1 MNAACYHYAIA
12 YRALRH
18 KSLRNAFQLVPC
30 IRKHVF
36 YPVLHLSVK
45 TIRRDRNA

>member
-12 YRALRH
+12 HRALRH
-18 KSLRNAFQLVPC
+18 KSLRNALQLVPC

-36 YPVLHLSVK
+36 YLVLHLSVK